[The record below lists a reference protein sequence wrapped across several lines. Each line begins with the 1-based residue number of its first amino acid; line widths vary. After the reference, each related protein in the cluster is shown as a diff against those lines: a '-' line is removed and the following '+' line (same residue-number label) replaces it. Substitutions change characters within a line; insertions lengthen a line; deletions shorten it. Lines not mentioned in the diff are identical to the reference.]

1 MYDKVMESVE
11 FINKQ
16 INIKPKIAVI
26 LGSGLGN
33 LTNFIDNAT
42 EINYKSIPHFPQS
55 TVIGHKGQLVAG
67 NIGEKEIFVMDGRFH
82 YYEGY
87 SMREVTYPIY
97 VFKKLG
103 IEKIIIS
110 NAAGGINETFSN
122 GTLMIIRDF
131 INLFGT
137 NPLIGTN
144 DERFGSRFPDMTNPF
159 SEKLIVLAKK
169 IAVDFGIKY
178 SEGTY
183 LGTTGPSFETVAEIK
198 MMKTFGADAV
208 GMSTVPEVII
218 SNYLG
223 LEVLGISCI
232 TNMATGLSKV
242 SHSHQNV
249 IKEAKKIEHDFCLW
263 ISEIIKN
270 I

>member
-1 MYDKVMESVE
+1 MYDKVMKSAE
-11 FINKQ
+11 FINNQ
-16 INIKPKIAVI
+16 INIKPKIAII

-33 LTNFIDNAT
+33 LTSFIESSL

-55 TVIGHKGQLVAG
+55 TVTGHKGQLVAG
-67 NIGEKEIFVMDGRFH
+67 NIGGKEVLVMDGRFH

-87 SMREVTYPIY
+87 SMKEVTYPIY

-110 NAAGGINETFSN
+110 NAAGGINEKFSN

-137 NPLIGTN
+137 NPLIGAN
-144 DERFGSRFPDMTNPF
+144 DERFGLRFPDMTNPF
-159 SEKLIVLAKK
+159 SEKLIALSKK
-169 IAVDFGIKY
+169 IATDFNIKY
-178 SEGTY
+178 FEGTY
-183 LGTTGPSFETVAEIK
+183 VGTTGPSFETVSEIK
-198 MMKTFGADAV
+198 MMKILGADAV
-208 GMSTVPEVII
+208 GMSTVPEVIV

-232 TNMATGLSKV
+232 TNMATGLSKAL
-242 SHSHQNV
+242 HSHQNV